1 MDNPVKI
8 NVAAKLLNEKPSVLR
23 QTMKARG
30 VLTSKNLPRHDL
42 VEQGL
47 FQIKTGRYRKGK
59 TGILGDYAT
68 TLVTGSG
75 LAFLGSLI
83 EEAKQSHEDRSE
95 L

>member
-23 QTMKARG
+23 RTMRVHG
-30 VLTSKNLPRHDL
+30 VLNSKNLPRHDL
-42 VEQGL
+42 VKQGL
-47 FQIKTGRYRKGK
+47 FQVKTGRYPKGK

-83 EEAKQSHEDRSE
+83 EEANQSHDDRSE